1 MNAKIQTTAP
11 DQREAIRML
20 DMLDAGGEFTFQTF
34 ADADKNKNL
43 VHIYHGSLEA
53 HFDTLARLN
62 GQGAG
67 VFVTVN
73 QTDLQGRTS
82 DNVTRVRA
90 LWVDFDTVDHARLD
104 RLMNMDGIPPNLI
117 VESSAGKHH
126 AYWIVAE
133 NGEIPLNQFTELQ
146 KRLIHHFADDGAD
159 KAIHDLPRVMRLTGF
174 YHRKGEAFMARV
186 VHSDEWRD
194 ADELIR
200 WVQSLPMPEA
210 AKPKA
215 QAEKPQARQTQQTQQ
230 THSTLDFK
238 QAKLLARG
246 RWPEIFNQL
255 GYTLSTTAPHEHVA
269 CPMCGGSD
277 RFRFDNENGDGSF
290 ICSQGTGEPIAG
302 DGFTLL
308 EHGGKSAAEALQ
320 AVTHALS
327 AMGLVSEFDSKDT
340 AHQWGEPQLLHIANQ
355 YVEGEYPIHAFPDV
369 IAKAIK
375 KSAYFHNVPLAVAAQ
390 TYLGEQAYI
399 AQRHIKAPSDKSE
412 KGQPCSLFMLTIF
425 PSGEGKDVCKND
437 ASKISGEIES
447 ENMNRFY
454 ADYKSWSKKK
464 SDERGDAPVNPMS
477 RFKKT
482 TTQAIIRMMA
492 GGAGNSYIWA
502 TGVGGYLFSGYS
514 LKSDTVGESI
524 SVLNDLVDTGKG
536 NALLRNEEDSHFFEN
551 KYFSLDIAVQD
562 VVARPALTNSL
573 LREQGFLARVLFSAP
588 TPLQHREVTLE
599 QQSIKPYDDEDLKAY
614 WRFCEKMLTPPY
626 FGNKLFVGDDGRV
639 VITKCQDAERL
650 HIQYQ
655 NHIGQE
661 AGKGGKYEFIRAY
674 ALRTNQYVLRVA
686 AILAYCSEVDY
697 IDARIMQNAID
708 LCKYSLDEWLR
719 YYGKMEKSD
728 SELMLEWL
736 KKQNSSKIL
745 KSAISTTVYPKHLR
759 SKNNRDAAL
768 NHLID
773 AEHIHIEQIG
783 KKEYVVLNPLFSK
796 VG

>member
-1 MNAKIQTTAP
+1 MNAKITLNAPLAVSTDPVTGNITEYHSIEYFATSCIDERNLKVKPESYICSKLPDYNCEECTVLPYVNPEQLSKVVGYAIKGIAKKYDTDQTPHKEIDSKEISFSIGKAGVIASNTNNKCMPYVLGTDNIDLFVQLAKAG
-11 DQREAIRML
+11 EAIVLHKDIDAAYQIINNGMPETIFRM
-20 DMLDAGGEFTFQTF
+20 MVGF
-34 ADADKNKNL
+34 NL
-43 VHIYHGSLEA
+43 SQQDQDLFVQVNDS
-53 HFDTLARLN
+53 FKTL
-62 GQGAG
+62 
-67 VFVTVN
+67 
-73 QTDLQGRTS
+73 
-82 DNVTRVRA
+82 
-90 LWVDFDTVDHARLD
+90 
-104 RLMNMDGIPPNLI
+104 PPNQIKQFFLDKKQQI
-117 VESSAGKHH
+117 LKSIESDSF
-126 AYWIVAE
+126 E
-133 NGEIPLNQFTELQ
+133 Q
-146 KRLIHHFADDGAD
+146 
-159 KAIHDLPRVMRLTGF
+159 
-174 YHRKGEAFMARV
+174 
-186 VHSDEWRD
+186 HS
-194 ADELIR
+194 I
-200 WVQSLPMPEA
+200 Q
-210 AKPKA
+210 
-215 QAEKPQARQTQQTQQ
+215 QPQA
-230 THSTLDFK
+230 
-238 QAKLLARG
+238 
-246 RWPEIFNQL
+246 
-255 GYTLSTTAPHEHVA
+255 HEW
-269 CPMCGGSD
+269 
-277 RFRFDNENGDGSF
+277 
-290 ICSQGTGEPIAG
+290 
-302 DGFTLL
+302 
-308 EHGGKSAAEALQ
+308 K
-320 AVTHALS
+320 
-327 AMGLVSEFDSKDT
+327 
-340 AHQWGEPQLLHIANQ
+340 EPQLLHIANQ

-375 KSAYFHNVPLAVAAQ
+375 KSAHFHNVPLAVAAQ

-425 PSGEGKDVCKND
+425 PSGEGKDVCKSD
-437 ASKISGEIES
+437 ASKISEKIES

-492 GGAGNSYIWA
+492 DGAGNSYIWA
-502 TGVGGYLFSGYS
+502 TGEGGYLFSGYS

-536 NALLRNEEDSHFFEN
+536 NALLRNAEDSHFFEN

-573 LREQGFLARVLFSAP
+573 LREQGFLARVLFAAP
-588 TPLQHREVTLE
+588 APLQHREVTLE

-614 WRFCEKMLTPPY
+614 WKFCEKMLTTPY

-728 SELMLEWL
+728 SELMLDWL
-736 KKQNSSKIL
+736 KKQDSSKIL

-768 NHLID
+768 SHLID

>member
-1 MNAKIQTTAP
+1 MNAKCPDTLEMFSTDVAEFERSNLSSQSSSVFKAVIADSFIDPQNPDFDCEGCKAYPLASPDNLSILTGYLVKGVAHKWDATTEPHTVIKKKKVAFSVGSGVLATNTNKKYLSYAIGTNDP
-11 DQREAIRML
+11 ELFVKIAEA
-20 DMLDAGGEFTFQTF
+20 GE
-34 ADADKNKNL
+34 A
-43 VHIYHGSLEA
+43 VIYHKDI
-53 HFDTLARLN
+53 DTAY
-62 GQGAG
+62 QI
-67 VFVTVN
+67 VN
-73 QTDLQGRTS
+73 KG
-82 DNVTRVRA
+82 
-90 LWVDFDTVDHARLD
+90 
-104 RLMNMDGIPPNLI
+104 MP
-117 VESSAGKHH
+117 ES
-126 AYWIVAE
+126 I
-133 NGEIPLNQFTELQ
+133 F
-146 KRLIHHFADDGAD
+146 RLIA
-159 KAIHDLPRVMRLTGF
+159 
-174 YHRKGEAFMARV
+174 
-186 VHSDEWRD
+186 
-194 ADELIR
+194 
-200 WVQSLPMPEA
+200 
-210 AKPKA
+210 
-215 QAEKPQARQTQQTQQ
+215 
-230 THSTLDFK
+230 
-238 QAKLLARG
+238 
-246 RWPEIFNQL
+246 
-255 GYTLSTTAPHEHVA
+255 
-269 CPMCGGSD
+269 
-277 RFRFDNENGDGSF
+277 
-290 ICSQGTGEPIAG
+290 
-302 DGFTLL
+302 
-308 EHGGKSAAEALQ
+308 GKSAPKDNADLFVQLDDSFKEFTKADIKKLFLEKVNQLKQSIDQDSFEQPQ
-320 AVTHALS
+320 AH
-327 AMGLVSEFDSKDT
+327 E
-340 AHQWGEPQLLHIANQ
+340 WEEPQPLHIANQ

-375 KSAYFHNVPLAVAAQ
+375 KSAHFHNVPLAVAAQ

-425 PSGEGKDVCKND
+425 PSGEGKDVCKSD
-437 ASKISGEIES
+437 ASKVSEAIES
-447 ENMNRFY
+447 ENMQRFD
-454 ADYKSWSKKK
+454 ADKKSWSKKK

-492 GGAGNSYIWA
+492 DGAGSSYIWA
-502 TGVGGYLFSGYS
+502 TGEGGYLFSGYS

-536 NALLRNEEDSHFFEN
+536 NALLRNAEDSHYFEN

-573 LREQGFLARVLFSAP
+573 LREQGFLARVLFAAP

-614 WRFCEKMLTPPY
+614 WQFCEKMLTTPY

-655 NHIGQE
+655 NYIGQE

-686 AILAYCSEVDY
+686 AILAYCSEADY

-719 YYGKMEKSD
+719 YYGKAEKSD

-736 KKQNSSKIL
+736 KKQDSSKIL

>member
-1 MNAKIQTTAP
+1 MNAKITLNAPLVVSTDPVTGNITEYHSIEDFATSCIDERNLKVKPESYICSKLPDYNCEECTVLPYVNPEQLSKVVGYAIKGIAKKYDTDQTPHKEIDSKEISFSIGKAGVIASNTNNKCMPYVLGTDNIDLFVQLAKAG
-11 DQREAIRML
+11 EAIVLHKDIDAAYQIINNGMPETIFRM
-20 DMLDAGGEFTFQTF
+20 MVGF
-34 ADADKNKNL
+34 NL
-43 VHIYHGSLEA
+43 SQQDQDLFVQVNDS
-53 HFDTLARLN
+53 FKTL
-62 GQGAG
+62 
-67 VFVTVN
+67 
-73 QTDLQGRTS
+73 
-82 DNVTRVRA
+82 
-90 LWVDFDTVDHARLD
+90 
-104 RLMNMDGIPPNLI
+104 PPNQIKQFFLDKKQQI
-117 VESSAGKHH
+117 LKSIESDSF
-126 AYWIVAE
+126 E
-133 NGEIPLNQFTELQ
+133 Q
-146 KRLIHHFADDGAD
+146 
-159 KAIHDLPRVMRLTGF
+159 
-174 YHRKGEAFMARV
+174 
-186 VHSDEWRD
+186 HS
-194 ADELIR
+194 I
-200 WVQSLPMPEA
+200 Q
-210 AKPKA
+210 
-215 QAEKPQARQTQQTQQ
+215 QPQA
-230 THSTLDFK
+230 
-238 QAKLLARG
+238 
-246 RWPEIFNQL
+246 
-255 GYTLSTTAPHEHVA
+255 HEW
-269 CPMCGGSD
+269 
-277 RFRFDNENGDGSF
+277 
-290 ICSQGTGEPIAG
+290 
-302 DGFTLL
+302 
-308 EHGGKSAAEALQ
+308 K
-320 AVTHALS
+320 
-327 AMGLVSEFDSKDT
+327 
-340 AHQWGEPQLLHIANQ
+340 EPQLLHIANQ

-375 KSAYFHNVPLAVAAQ
+375 KSAHFHNVPLAVAAQ

-425 PSGEGKDVCKND
+425 PSGEGKDVCKSD
-437 ASKISGEIES
+437 ASKISEKIES

-492 GGAGNSYIWA
+492 DGAGNSYIWA
-502 TGVGGYLFSGYS
+502 TGEGGYLFSGYS

-536 NALLRNEEDSHFFEN
+536 NALLRNAEDSHFFEN

-573 LREQGFLARVLFSAP
+573 LREQGFLARVLFAAP
-588 TPLQHREVTLE
+588 APLQHREVTLE

-614 WRFCEKMLTPPY
+614 WKFCEKMLTTPY

-728 SELMLEWL
+728 SELMLDWL
-736 KKQNSSKIL
+736 KKQDSSKIL

-768 NHLID
+768 SHLID

>member
-1 MNAKIQTTAP
+1 MNAKITLNAPLAVSTDPVTGNITEYHSIEDFATSCIDERNLKVKPESYICSKLPDYNCEECTVLPYVNPEQLSKVVGYAIKGIAKKYDTDQTPHKEIDSKEISFSIGKAGVIASNTNNKCMPYVLGTDNIDLFVQLAKAG
-11 DQREAIRML
+11 EAIVLHKDIDAAYQIINNGMPETIFRM
-20 DMLDAGGEFTFQTF
+20 MVGF
-34 ADADKNKNL
+34 NL
-43 VHIYHGSLEA
+43 SQQDQDLFVQVNDS
-53 HFDTLARLN
+53 FKTL
-62 GQGAG
+62 
-67 VFVTVN
+67 
-73 QTDLQGRTS
+73 
-82 DNVTRVRA
+82 
-90 LWVDFDTVDHARLD
+90 
-104 RLMNMDGIPPNLI
+104 PPNQIKQFFLDKKQQI
-117 VESSAGKHH
+117 LKSIESDSF
-126 AYWIVAE
+126 E
-133 NGEIPLNQFTELQ
+133 Q
-146 KRLIHHFADDGAD
+146 
-159 KAIHDLPRVMRLTGF
+159 
-174 YHRKGEAFMARV
+174 
-186 VHSDEWRD
+186 HS
-194 ADELIR
+194 I
-200 WVQSLPMPEA
+200 Q
-210 AKPKA
+210 
-215 QAEKPQARQTQQTQQ
+215 QPQA
-230 THSTLDFK
+230 
-238 QAKLLARG
+238 
-246 RWPEIFNQL
+246 
-255 GYTLSTTAPHEHVA
+255 HEW
-269 CPMCGGSD
+269 
-277 RFRFDNENGDGSF
+277 
-290 ICSQGTGEPIAG
+290 
-302 DGFTLL
+302 
-308 EHGGKSAAEALQ
+308 K
-320 AVTHALS
+320 
-327 AMGLVSEFDSKDT
+327 
-340 AHQWGEPQLLHIANQ
+340 EPQLLHIANQ

-375 KSAYFHNVPLAVAAQ
+375 KSAHFHNVPLAVAAQ

-425 PSGEGKDVCKND
+425 PSGEGKDVCKSD
-437 ASKISGEIES
+437 ASKISEKIES

-492 GGAGNSYIWA
+492 DGAGNSYIWA
-502 TGVGGYLFSGYS
+502 TGEGGYLFSGYS

-536 NALLRNEEDSHFFEN
+536 NALLRNAEDSHFFEN

-573 LREQGFLARVLFSAP
+573 LREQGFLARVLFAAP
-588 TPLQHREVTLE
+588 APLQHREVTLE
-599 QQSIKPYDDEDLKAY
+599 QQSIKPYDEQDLKAY
-614 WRFCEKMLTPPY
+614 WKFCEKMLTTPY

-728 SELMLEWL
+728 SELMLDWL
-736 KKQNSSKIL
+736 KKQDSSKIL

-768 NHLID
+768 SHLID

-796 VG
+796 LG

>member
-1 MNAKIQTTAP
+1 MNAKITLNAPLAVSTDPVTGNITEYHSIEDFATSCIDERNLKVKPESYICSKLPDYNCEECTVLPYVNPEQLSKVVGYAIKGIAKKYDTDQTPHKEIDSKEISFSIGKAGVIASNTNNKCMPYVLGTDNIDLFVQLAKAG
-11 DQREAIRML
+11 EAIVLHKDIDAAYQIINNGMPETIFRM
-20 DMLDAGGEFTFQTF
+20 MVGF
-34 ADADKNKNL
+34 NL
-43 VHIYHGSLEA
+43 SQQDQDLFVQVNDS
-53 HFDTLARLN
+53 FKTL
-62 GQGAG
+62 
-67 VFVTVN
+67 
-73 QTDLQGRTS
+73 
-82 DNVTRVRA
+82 
-90 LWVDFDTVDHARLD
+90 
-104 RLMNMDGIPPNLI
+104 PPNQIKQFFLDKKQQI
-117 VESSAGKHH
+117 LKSIESDSF
-126 AYWIVAE
+126 E
-133 NGEIPLNQFTELQ
+133 Q
-146 KRLIHHFADDGAD
+146 
-159 KAIHDLPRVMRLTGF
+159 
-174 YHRKGEAFMARV
+174 
-186 VHSDEWRD
+186 HS
-194 ADELIR
+194 I
-200 WVQSLPMPEA
+200 Q
-210 AKPKA
+210 
-215 QAEKPQARQTQQTQQ
+215 QPQA
-230 THSTLDFK
+230 
-238 QAKLLARG
+238 
-246 RWPEIFNQL
+246 
-255 GYTLSTTAPHEHVA
+255 HEW
-269 CPMCGGSD
+269 
-277 RFRFDNENGDGSF
+277 
-290 ICSQGTGEPIAG
+290 
-302 DGFTLL
+302 
-308 EHGGKSAAEALQ
+308 K
-320 AVTHALS
+320 
-327 AMGLVSEFDSKDT
+327 
-340 AHQWGEPQLLHIANQ
+340 EPQLLHIANQ

-375 KSAYFHNVPLAVAAQ
+375 KSAHFHNVPLAVAAQ

-425 PSGEGKDVCKND
+425 PSGEGKDVCKSD
-437 ASKISGEIES
+437 ASKISEKIES

-492 GGAGNSYIWA
+492 DGAGNSYIWA
-502 TGVGGYLFSGYS
+502 TGEGGYLFSGYS

-536 NALLRNEEDSHFFEN
+536 NALLRNAEDSHFFEN

-573 LREQGFLARVLFSAP
+573 LREQGFLARVLFAAP

-614 WRFCEKMLTPPY
+614 WKFCEKMLTTPY

-728 SELMLEWL
+728 SELMLDWL
-736 KKQNSSKIL
+736 KKQDSSKIL

-768 NHLID
+768 SHLID

>member
-1 MNAKIQTTAP
+1 MNAKITLNAPLAVSTDPVTGNITEYHSIEDFATSCIDERNLKVKPESYICSKLPDYNCEECTVLPYVNPEQLSKVVGYAIKGIAKKYDTDQTPHKEIDSKEISFSIGKAGVIASNTNNKCMPYVLGTDNIDLFVQLAKAG
-11 DQREAIRML
+11 EAIVLHKDIDAAYQIINNGMPETIFRM
-20 DMLDAGGEFTFQTF
+20 MVGF
-34 ADADKNKNL
+34 NL
-43 VHIYHGSLEA
+43 SQQDQDLFVQVNDS
-53 HFDTLARLN
+53 FKTL
-62 GQGAG
+62 
-67 VFVTVN
+67 
-73 QTDLQGRTS
+73 
-82 DNVTRVRA
+82 
-90 LWVDFDTVDHARLD
+90 
-104 RLMNMDGIPPNLI
+104 PPNQIKQFFLDKKQQI
-117 VESSAGKHH
+117 LKSIESDSF
-126 AYWIVAE
+126 E
-133 NGEIPLNQFTELQ
+133 Q
-146 KRLIHHFADDGAD
+146 
-159 KAIHDLPRVMRLTGF
+159 
-174 YHRKGEAFMARV
+174 
-186 VHSDEWRD
+186 HS
-194 ADELIR
+194 I
-200 WVQSLPMPEA
+200 Q
-210 AKPKA
+210 
-215 QAEKPQARQTQQTQQ
+215 QPQA
-230 THSTLDFK
+230 
-238 QAKLLARG
+238 
-246 RWPEIFNQL
+246 
-255 GYTLSTTAPHEHVA
+255 HEW
-269 CPMCGGSD
+269 
-277 RFRFDNENGDGSF
+277 
-290 ICSQGTGEPIAG
+290 
-302 DGFTLL
+302 
-308 EHGGKSAAEALQ
+308 K
-320 AVTHALS
+320 
-327 AMGLVSEFDSKDT
+327 
-340 AHQWGEPQLLHIANQ
+340 EPQLLHIANQ

-375 KSAYFHNVPLAVAAQ
+375 KSAHFHNVPLAVAAQ

-425 PSGEGKDVCKND
+425 PSGEGKDVCKSD
-437 ASKISGEIES
+437 ASKISEKIES

-492 GGAGNSYIWA
+492 DGAGNSYIWA
-502 TGVGGYLFSGYS
+502 TGEGGYLFSGYS

-536 NALLRNEEDSHFFEN
+536 NALLRDAEDSHFFLY

-573 LREQGFLARVLFSAP
+573 LREQGFLARVLFAAP
-588 TPLQHREVTLE
+588 APLQHREVTLE

-614 WRFCEKMLTPPY
+614 WKFCEKMLTTPY

-728 SELMLEWL
+728 SELMLDWL
-736 KKQNSSKIL
+736 KKQDSSKIL

-768 NHLID
+768 SHLID

>member
-1 MNAKIQTTAP
+1 MNAKITLNAPLVVSTDPVTGNITEYHSIEDFATSCIDERNLKVKPESYICSKLPDYNCEECTVLPYVNPEQLSKVVGYAIKGIAKKYDTDQTPHKEIDSKEISFSIGKAGVIASNTNNKCMPYVLGTDNIDLFVQLAKAG
-11 DQREAIRML
+11 EAIVLHKDIDAAYQIINNGMPETIFRM
-20 DMLDAGGEFTFQTF
+20 MVGF
-34 ADADKNKNL
+34 NL
-43 VHIYHGSLEA
+43 SQQNQDLFVQVNDS
-53 HFDTLARLN
+53 FKTL
-62 GQGAG
+62 
-67 VFVTVN
+67 
-73 QTDLQGRTS
+73 
-82 DNVTRVRA
+82 
-90 LWVDFDTVDHARLD
+90 
-104 RLMNMDGIPPNLI
+104 PPNQIKQFFLDKKQQI
-117 VESSAGKHH
+117 LKSIESDSF
-126 AYWIVAE
+126 E
-133 NGEIPLNQFTELQ
+133 Q
-146 KRLIHHFADDGAD
+146 
-159 KAIHDLPRVMRLTGF
+159 
-174 YHRKGEAFMARV
+174 
-186 VHSDEWRD
+186 HS
-194 ADELIR
+194 I
-200 WVQSLPMPEA
+200 Q
-210 AKPKA
+210 
-215 QAEKPQARQTQQTQQ
+215 QPQA
-230 THSTLDFK
+230 
-238 QAKLLARG
+238 
-246 RWPEIFNQL
+246 
-255 GYTLSTTAPHEHVA
+255 HEW
-269 CPMCGGSD
+269 
-277 RFRFDNENGDGSF
+277 
-290 ICSQGTGEPIAG
+290 
-302 DGFTLL
+302 
-308 EHGGKSAAEALQ
+308 K
-320 AVTHALS
+320 
-327 AMGLVSEFDSKDT
+327 
-340 AHQWGEPQLLHIANQ
+340 EPQLLHIANQ

-375 KSAYFHNVPLAVAAQ
+375 KSAHFHNVPLAVAAQ

-425 PSGEGKDVCKND
+425 PSGEGKDVCKSD
-437 ASKISGEIES
+437 ASKISEKIES

-492 GGAGNSYIWA
+492 DGAGNSYIWA
-502 TGVGGYLFSGYS
+502 TGEGGYLFSGYS

-536 NALLRNEEDSHFFEN
+536 NALLRNAEDSHFFEN

-573 LREQGFLARVLFSAP
+573 LREQGFLARVLFAAP
-588 TPLQHREVTLE
+588 APLQHREVTLE

-614 WRFCEKMLTPPY
+614 WKFCEKMLTTPY
-626 FGNKLFVGDDGRV
+626 FGNKLFIGDDGRV
-639 VITKCQDAERL
+639 IITKCQDAERL

-728 SELMLEWL
+728 SELMLDWL
-736 KKQNSSKIL
+736 KKQDSSKIL

-768 NHLID
+768 SHLID

>member
-1 MNAKIQTTAP
+1 MNAKPNLFTP
-11 DQREAIRML
+11 SMKEAQRML
-20 DMLDAGGEFTFQTF
+20 NMLDGGGEFTFQTF
-34 ADADKNKNL
+34 ADAEKTKSL
-43 VHIYHGSLEA
+43 AHICHGSLEA

-117 VESSAGKHH
+117 IESSAGKHH

-133 NGEIPLNQFTELQ
+133 NDEIPINQFTELQ

-174 YHRKGEAFMARV
+174 YHRKGEAFMTQV

-194 ADELIR
+194 AADLIA
-200 WVQSLPMPEA
+200 WIESLPMPKV

-230 THSTLDFK
+230 THYNLDFK

-246 RWPEIFNQL
+246 RWEEILNRI
-255 GYTLSTTAPHEHVA
+255 GYPFTATAPHEHVT
-269 CPMCGGSD
+269 CPMCGGVD

-290 ICSQGTGEPIAG
+290 ICSQGTGEAIAG
-302 DGFTLL
+302 DGFALL

-320 AVTHALS
+320 AVNHALS
-327 AMGLVSEFDSKDT
+327 AMGLVSEYDNSKTDRE
-340 AHQWGEPQLLHIANQ
+340 WGEPQPLHIASQ

-375 KSAYFHNVPLAVAAQ
+375 KSAHFHNVPLAVAAQ

-425 PSGEGKDVCKND
+425 PSGEGKDVCKSD
-437 ASKISGEIES
+437 ASKISEKIES

-492 GGAGNSYIWA
+492 DGAGNSYIWA
-502 TGVGGYLFSGYS
+502 TGEGGYLFSGYS

-536 NALLRNEEDSHFFEN
+536 NALLRNAEDSHFFEN

-573 LREQGFLARVLFSAP
+573 LREQGFLARVLFAAP
-588 TPLQHREVTLE
+588 TPLQHRQVTLE

-614 WRFCEKMLTPPY
+614 WKFCEKMLTTPY
-626 FGNKLFVGDDGRV
+626 FGNKLFIGDDGRV
-639 VITKCQDAERL
+639 IITKCQDAERL

-661 AGKGGKYEFIRAY
+661 VGKGGKYEFIRAY

-719 YYGKMEKSD
+719 YYGKAEKSD

-736 KKQNSSKIL
+736 KKQDSSKIL

>member
-1 MNAKIQTTAP
+1 MNAKITLNAPLAVSTDPVTGNITEYHSIEDFATSCIDERNLKVKPESYICSKLPDYNCEECTVLPYVNPEQLSKVVGYAIKGIAKKYDTDQTPHKEIDSKEISFSIGKAGVIASNTNNKCMPYVLGTDNIDLFVQLAKAG
-11 DQREAIRML
+11 EAIVLHKDIDAAYQIINNGRPETIFRM
-20 DMLDAGGEFTFQTF
+20 MVGF
-34 ADADKNKNL
+34 NL
-43 VHIYHGSLEA
+43 SQQNQDLFVQVNDS
-53 HFDTLARLN
+53 FKTL
-62 GQGAG
+62 
-67 VFVTVN
+67 
-73 QTDLQGRTS
+73 
-82 DNVTRVRA
+82 
-90 LWVDFDTVDHARLD
+90 
-104 RLMNMDGIPPNLI
+104 PPNQIKQFFLDKKQQI
-117 VESSAGKHH
+117 LKSIESDSF
-126 AYWIVAE
+126 E
-133 NGEIPLNQFTELQ
+133 Q
-146 KRLIHHFADDGAD
+146 
-159 KAIHDLPRVMRLTGF
+159 
-174 YHRKGEAFMARV
+174 
-186 VHSDEWRD
+186 HS
-194 ADELIR
+194 I
-200 WVQSLPMPEA
+200 Q
-210 AKPKA
+210 
-215 QAEKPQARQTQQTQQ
+215 QPQA
-230 THSTLDFK
+230 
-238 QAKLLARG
+238 
-246 RWPEIFNQL
+246 
-255 GYTLSTTAPHEHVA
+255 HEW
-269 CPMCGGSD
+269 
-277 RFRFDNENGDGSF
+277 
-290 ICSQGTGEPIAG
+290 
-302 DGFTLL
+302 
-308 EHGGKSAAEALQ
+308 K
-320 AVTHALS
+320 
-327 AMGLVSEFDSKDT
+327 
-340 AHQWGEPQLLHIANQ
+340 EPQLLHIANQ

-375 KSAYFHNVPLAVAAQ
+375 KSAHFHNVPLAVAAQ

-425 PSGEGKDVCKND
+425 PSGEGKDVCKSD
-437 ASKISGEIES
+437 ASKISEKIES

-492 GGAGNSYIWA
+492 DGAGNSYIWA
-502 TGVGGYLFSGYS
+502 TGEGGYLFSGYS

-536 NALLRNEEDSHFFEN
+536 NALLRNAEDSHFFEN

-573 LREQGFLARVLFSAP
+573 LREQGFLARVLFAAP
-588 TPLQHREVTLE
+588 APLQHREVTLE

-614 WRFCEKMLTPPY
+614 WKFCEKMLTTPY

-728 SELMLEWL
+728 SELMLDWL
-736 KKQNSSKIL
+736 KKQDSSKIL

-768 NHLID
+768 SHLID

>member
-1 MNAKIQTTAP
+1 MNAKPQLNTLAP
-11 DQREAIRML
+11 SMKEAERML
-20 DMLDAGGEFTFQTF
+20 NMLDAGSKFTFQTF

-117 VESSAGKHH
+117 IESSAGKHH

-133 NGEIPLNQFTELQ
+133 NDEIPLNQFTELQ

-174 YHRKGEAFMARV
+174 YHRKGEAFMTRV

-194 ADELIR
+194 AADLIA
-200 WVQSLPMPEA
+200 WIESLPMPEV

-215 QAEKPQARQTQQTQQ
+215 QAEKPQARQTQQA
-230 THSTLDFK
+230 HYNLDFK

-246 RWPEIFNQL
+246 RWAEIFNRL
-255 GYTLSTTAPHEHVA
+255 GYTLSTAAPHEHGA
-269 CPMCGGSD
+269 CPMCGGVD
-277 RFRFDNENGDGSF
+277 RFRFDNQNGDGSF
-290 ICSQGTGEPIAG
+290 ICSQGGQGEIAG

-308 EHGGKSAAEALQ
+308 EHGGYSAADALQ
-320 AVTHALS
+320 AVNHALS
-327 AMGLVSEFDSKDT
+327 AMGLISEYDNSKTDRE
-340 AHQWGEPQLLHIANQ
+340 WGEPQPLHIASQ

-375 KSAYFHNVPLAVAAQ
+375 KSAHFHNVPLAVAAQ

-425 PSGEGKDVCKND
+425 PSGEGKDVCKSD
-437 ASKISGEIES
+437 ASKISEAIES
-447 ENMNRFY
+447 ENMQRFY

-464 SDERGDAPVNPMS
+464 SDERGDAPINPMS

-492 GGAGNSYIWA
+492 DGAGDSYIWA
-502 TGVGGYLFSGYS
+502 TGEGGYLFSGYS

-536 NALLRNEEDSHFFEN
+536 NALLRNAEDSHFFEN

-573 LREQGFLARVLFSAP
+573 LREQGFLARVLFAAP
-588 TPLQHREVTLE
+588 TPLQHRQVTLE

-614 WRFCEKMLTPPY
+614 WKFCEKMLTTPY

-639 VITKCQDAERL
+639 IITKCQDAERL

-736 KKQNSSKIL
+736 KKQDSSKIL

-768 NHLID
+768 KHLID

-796 VG
+796 LG

>member
-1 MNAKIQTTAP
+1 MNAKIIFNAPLAASTDPVTGNTTEYHSIEDFIKGCIDEQHFKVKPESYIYSKLPDYNCEECEALPLVNPNELTEVIGYGIRGTAKKYDTSQTPCKEIDSKKISFSIGKAGIFASNTNNKYMPYVLGTDNIDLFVQLAKAGEAVVLHKDIDAAYQIINNGMP
-11 DQREAIRML
+11 ETIFRMMVGFNLSQQDQDL
-20 DMLDAGGEFTFQTF
+20 FVQVNDSF
-34 ADADKNKNL
+34 K
-43 VHIYHGSLEA
+43 
-53 HFDTLARLN
+53 TL
-62 GQGAG
+62 
-67 VFVTVN
+67 
-73 QTDLQGRTS
+73 
-82 DNVTRVRA
+82 
-90 LWVDFDTVDHARLD
+90 
-104 RLMNMDGIPPNLI
+104 PPNQIKQFFLDKKQQI
-117 VESSAGKHH
+117 LKSIESDSF
-126 AYWIVAE
+126 E
-133 NGEIPLNQFTELQ
+133 Q
-146 KRLIHHFADDGAD
+146 
-159 KAIHDLPRVMRLTGF
+159 
-174 YHRKGEAFMARV
+174 
-186 VHSDEWRD
+186 HS
-194 ADELIR
+194 I
-200 WVQSLPMPEA
+200 Q
-210 AKPKA
+210 
-215 QAEKPQARQTQQTQQ
+215 QPQA
-230 THSTLDFK
+230 
-238 QAKLLARG
+238 
-246 RWPEIFNQL
+246 
-255 GYTLSTTAPHEHVA
+255 HEW
-269 CPMCGGSD
+269 
-277 RFRFDNENGDGSF
+277 
-290 ICSQGTGEPIAG
+290 
-302 DGFTLL
+302 
-308 EHGGKSAAEALQ
+308 K
-320 AVTHALS
+320 
-327 AMGLVSEFDSKDT
+327 
-340 AHQWGEPQLLHIANQ
+340 EPQLLHIANQ

-375 KSAYFHNVPLAVAAQ
+375 KSAHFHNVPLAVAAQ
-390 TYLGEQAYI
+390 TYLGEHAYI

-425 PSGEGKDVCKND
+425 PSGEGKDVCKSD
-437 ASKISGEIES
+437 ASKISEKIES

-492 GGAGNSYIWA
+492 DGAGNSYIWA
-502 TGVGGYLFSGYS
+502 TGEGGYLFSGYS

-536 NALLRNEEDSHFFEN
+536 NALLRNAEDSHFFEN

-573 LREQGFLARVLFSAP
+573 LREQGFLARVLFAAP
-588 TPLQHREVTLE
+588 APLQHREVTLE

-614 WRFCEKMLTPPY
+614 WKFCEKMLTTPY

-728 SELMLEWL
+728 SELMLDWL
-736 KKQNSSKIL
+736 KKQDSSKIL

-768 NHLID
+768 SHLID

>member
-1 MNAKIQTTAP
+1 MNAKITLNAPLAVSTDPVTGNITEYHSIEDFATSCIDERNLKVKPESYICSKLPDYNCEECTVLPYVNPEQLSKVVGYAIKGIAKKYDTDQTPHKEIDSKEISFSIGKAGVIASNTNNKCMPYVLGTDNIDLFVQLAKAG
-11 DQREAIRML
+11 EAIVLHKDIDAAYQIINNGMPETIFRM
-20 DMLDAGGEFTFQTF
+20 MVGF
-34 ADADKNKNL
+34 NL
-43 VHIYHGSLEA
+43 SQQDQDLFVQVNDS
-53 HFDTLARLN
+53 FKTL
-62 GQGAG
+62 
-67 VFVTVN
+67 
-73 QTDLQGRTS
+73 
-82 DNVTRVRA
+82 
-90 LWVDFDTVDHARLD
+90 
-104 RLMNMDGIPPNLI
+104 PPNQIKQFFLDKKQQI
-117 VESSAGKHH
+117 LKSIESDSF
-126 AYWIVAE
+126 E
-133 NGEIPLNQFTELQ
+133 Q
-146 KRLIHHFADDGAD
+146 
-159 KAIHDLPRVMRLTGF
+159 
-174 YHRKGEAFMARV
+174 
-186 VHSDEWRD
+186 HS
-194 ADELIR
+194 I
-200 WVQSLPMPEA
+200 Q
-210 AKPKA
+210 
-215 QAEKPQARQTQQTQQ
+215 QPQA
-230 THSTLDFK
+230 
-238 QAKLLARG
+238 
-246 RWPEIFNQL
+246 
-255 GYTLSTTAPHEHVA
+255 HEW
-269 CPMCGGSD
+269 
-277 RFRFDNENGDGSF
+277 
-290 ICSQGTGEPIAG
+290 
-302 DGFTLL
+302 
-308 EHGGKSAAEALQ
+308 K
-320 AVTHALS
+320 
-327 AMGLVSEFDSKDT
+327 
-340 AHQWGEPQLLHIANQ
+340 EPQLLHIANQ

-375 KSAYFHNVPLAVAAQ
+375 KSAHFHNVPLAVAAQ

-425 PSGEGKDVCKND
+425 PSGEGKDVCKSD
-437 ASKISGEIES
+437 ASKISEKIES
-447 ENMNRFY
+447 ENMQQFY

-464 SDERGDAPVNPMS
+464 SDERGDAPINPMS

-492 GGAGNSYIWA
+492 DGAGNSYIWA
-502 TGVGGYLFSGYS
+502 TGEGGYLFSGYS

-536 NALLRNEEDSHFFEN
+536 NALLRNAEDSHFFEN

-573 LREQGFLARVLFSAP
+573 LREQGFLARVLFAAP
-588 TPLQHREVTLE
+588 APLQHREVTLE

-614 WRFCEKMLTPPY
+614 WKFCEKMLTTPY

-728 SELMLEWL
+728 SELMLDWL
-736 KKQNSSKIL
+736 KKQDSSKLL

-768 NHLID
+768 SHLID

>member
-1 MNAKIQTTAP
+1 MNAKITLNAPLAVSTDPVTGNITEYHSIEDFATSCIDERNLKVKPESYICSKLPDYNCEECTVLPYVNPEQLSKVVGYAIKGIAKKYDTDQTPHKEIDSKEISFSIGKAGVIASNTNNKCMPYVLGTDNIDLFVQLAKAG
-11 DQREAIRML
+11 EAIVLHKDIDAAYQIINNGMPETIFRM
-20 DMLDAGGEFTFQTF
+20 MVGF
-34 ADADKNKNL
+34 NL
-43 VHIYHGSLEA
+43 SQQDQDLFVQVNDS
-53 HFDTLARLN
+53 FKTL
-62 GQGAG
+62 
-67 VFVTVN
+67 
-73 QTDLQGRTS
+73 
-82 DNVTRVRA
+82 
-90 LWVDFDTVDHARLD
+90 
-104 RLMNMDGIPPNLI
+104 PPNQIKQFFLDKKQQI
-117 VESSAGKHH
+117 LKSIESDSF
-126 AYWIVAE
+126 E
-133 NGEIPLNQFTELQ
+133 Q
-146 KRLIHHFADDGAD
+146 
-159 KAIHDLPRVMRLTGF
+159 
-174 YHRKGEAFMARV
+174 
-186 VHSDEWRD
+186 HS
-194 ADELIR
+194 I
-200 WVQSLPMPEA
+200 Q
-210 AKPKA
+210 
-215 QAEKPQARQTQQTQQ
+215 QPQA
-230 THSTLDFK
+230 
-238 QAKLLARG
+238 
-246 RWPEIFNQL
+246 
-255 GYTLSTTAPHEHVA
+255 HEW
-269 CPMCGGSD
+269 
-277 RFRFDNENGDGSF
+277 
-290 ICSQGTGEPIAG
+290 
-302 DGFTLL
+302 
-308 EHGGKSAAEALQ
+308 K
-320 AVTHALS
+320 
-327 AMGLVSEFDSKDT
+327 
-340 AHQWGEPQLLHIANQ
+340 EPQLLHIANQ

-375 KSAYFHNVPLAVAAQ
+375 KSAHFHNVPLAVAAQ

-425 PSGEGKDVCKND
+425 PSGEGKDVCKSD
-437 ASKISGEIES
+437 ASKISEKIES

-492 GGAGNSYIWA
+492 DGAGNSYIWA
-502 TGVGGYLFSGYS
+502 TGEGGYLFSGYS

-536 NALLRNEEDSHFFEN
+536 NALLRNAEDSHFFEN

-573 LREQGFLARVLFSAP
+573 LREQGFLARVLFAAP
-588 TPLQHREVTLE
+588 APLQHREVTLE

-614 WRFCEKMLTPPY
+614 WKFCEKMLTTPY

-674 ALRTNQYVLRVA
+674 ALRTNQDVLRVA

-728 SELMLEWL
+728 SELMLDWL
-736 KKQNSSKIL
+736 KKQDSSKIL

-768 NHLID
+768 SHLID

>member
-1 MNAKIQTTAP
+1 MNAKITLNAPLAVSTDPVTGNITEYHSIEDFATSCIDERNLKVKPESYICSKLPDYNCEECTVLPYVNPEQLSKVVGYAIKGIAKKYDTDQTPHKEIDSKEISFSIGKAGVIASNTNNKCMPYVLGTDNIDLFVQLAKAG
-11 DQREAIRML
+11 EAIVLHKDIDAAYQIINNGMPETIFRM
-20 DMLDAGGEFTFQTF
+20 MVGF
-34 ADADKNKNL
+34 NL
-43 VHIYHGSLEA
+43 SQQDQDLFVQVNDS
-53 HFDTLARLN
+53 FKTL
-62 GQGAG
+62 
-67 VFVTVN
+67 
-73 QTDLQGRTS
+73 
-82 DNVTRVRA
+82 
-90 LWVDFDTVDHARLD
+90 
-104 RLMNMDGIPPNLI
+104 PPNQIKQFFLDKKQQI
-117 VESSAGKHH
+117 LKSIESDSF
-126 AYWIVAE
+126 E
-133 NGEIPLNQFTELQ
+133 Q
-146 KRLIHHFADDGAD
+146 
-159 KAIHDLPRVMRLTGF
+159 
-174 YHRKGEAFMARV
+174 
-186 VHSDEWRD
+186 HS
-194 ADELIR
+194 I
-200 WVQSLPMPEA
+200 Q
-210 AKPKA
+210 
-215 QAEKPQARQTQQTQQ
+215 QPQA
-230 THSTLDFK
+230 
-238 QAKLLARG
+238 
-246 RWPEIFNQL
+246 
-255 GYTLSTTAPHEHVA
+255 HEW
-269 CPMCGGSD
+269 
-277 RFRFDNENGDGSF
+277 
-290 ICSQGTGEPIAG
+290 
-302 DGFTLL
+302 
-308 EHGGKSAAEALQ
+308 K
-320 AVTHALS
+320 
-327 AMGLVSEFDSKDT
+327 
-340 AHQWGEPQLLHIANQ
+340 EPQLLHIANQ

-375 KSAYFHNVPLAVAAQ
+375 KSAHFHNVPLAVAAQ

-425 PSGEGKDVCKND
+425 PSGEGKDVCKSD
-437 ASKISGEIES
+437 ASKISEKIES

-492 GGAGNSYIWA
+492 DGAGNSYIWA
-502 TGVGGYLFSGYS
+502 TGEGGYLFSGYS

-536 NALLRNEEDSHFFEN
+536 NALLRNAEDSHFFEN

-573 LREQGFLARVLFSAP
+573 LREQGFLARVLFAAP
-588 TPLQHREVTLE
+588 APLQHREVTLE

-614 WRFCEKMLTPPY
+614 WKFCEKMLTTPY

-728 SELMLEWL
+728 SELMLDWL
-736 KKQNSSKIL
+736 KKQDSSKIL

-768 NHLID
+768 SHLID

>member
-1 MNAKIQTTAP
+1 MNAKITLNAPLVVSTDPVTGNITAYHSIEDFTTGCIDERNLKVKPESYIYSELPNYNCEECTVLPYVNPEQLSEIVGYAVKGIAKKYDTDQTP
-11 DQREAIRML
+11 HKEIDSKEISFSI
-20 DMLDAGGEFTFQTF
+20 G
-34 ADADKNKNL
+34 K
-43 VHIYHGSLEA
+43 
-53 HFDTLARLN
+53 
-62 GQGAG
+62 AG
-67 VFVTVN
+67 VIASNTNNKCMPYVLGTDNIDLFVQLAKAGEAVVLHKDIDAAYQIINNGMPETIFRMMVGFNLSQQNQDLFVQVN
-73 QTDLQGRTS
+73 DSFKTL
-82 DNVTRVRA
+82 
-90 LWVDFDTVDHARLD
+90 
-104 RLMNMDGIPPNLI
+104 PPNQIKQFFLDKKQQI
-117 VESSAGKHH
+117 LKSIESDSF
-126 AYWIVAE
+126 E
-133 NGEIPLNQFTELQ
+133 Q
-146 KRLIHHFADDGAD
+146 
-159 KAIHDLPRVMRLTGF
+159 
-174 YHRKGEAFMARV
+174 
-186 VHSDEWRD
+186 HS
-194 ADELIR
+194 I
-200 WVQSLPMPEA
+200 Q
-210 AKPKA
+210 
-215 QAEKPQARQTQQTQQ
+215 QPQA
-230 THSTLDFK
+230 
-238 QAKLLARG
+238 
-246 RWPEIFNQL
+246 
-255 GYTLSTTAPHEHVA
+255 HEW
-269 CPMCGGSD
+269 
-277 RFRFDNENGDGSF
+277 
-290 ICSQGTGEPIAG
+290 
-302 DGFTLL
+302 
-308 EHGGKSAAEALQ
+308 K
-320 AVTHALS
+320 
-327 AMGLVSEFDSKDT
+327 
-340 AHQWGEPQLLHIANQ
+340 EPQLLHIANQ

-375 KSAYFHNVPLAVAAQ
+375 KSAHFHNVPLAVAAQ

-425 PSGEGKDVCKND
+425 PSGEGKDVCKSD
-437 ASKISGEIES
+437 ASKISEKIES

-492 GGAGNSYIWA
+492 DGAGNSYIWA
-502 TGVGGYLFSGYS
+502 TGEGGYLFSGYS

-536 NALLRNEEDSHFFEN
+536 NALLRNAEDSHFFEN

-573 LREQGFLARVLFSAP
+573 LREQGFLARVLFAAP
-588 TPLQHREVTLE
+588 APLQHREVTLE

-614 WRFCEKMLTPPY
+614 WKFCEKMLTTPY

-728 SELMLEWL
+728 SELMLDWL
-736 KKQNSSKIL
+736 KKQDSSKIL

-768 NHLID
+768 SHLID

>member
-1 MNAKIQTTAP
+1 MNAKITLNAPLAVSTDPVTGNITEYHSIEDFATSCIDERNLKVKPESYICSKLPDYNCEECTVLPYVNPEQLSKVVGYAIKGIAKKYDTDQTPHKEIDSKEISFSIGKAGVIASNTNNKCMPYVLGTDNIDLFVQLAKAG
-11 DQREAIRML
+11 EAIVLHKDIDAAYQIINNGMPETIFRM
-20 DMLDAGGEFTFQTF
+20 MVGF
-34 ADADKNKNL
+34 NL
-43 VHIYHGSLEA
+43 SQQDQDLFVQVNDS
-53 HFDTLARLN
+53 FKTL
-62 GQGAG
+62 
-67 VFVTVN
+67 
-73 QTDLQGRTS
+73 
-82 DNVTRVRA
+82 
-90 LWVDFDTVDHARLD
+90 
-104 RLMNMDGIPPNLI
+104 PPNQIKQFFLDKKQQI
-117 VESSAGKHH
+117 LKSIESDSF
-126 AYWIVAE
+126 E
-133 NGEIPLNQFTELQ
+133 Q
-146 KRLIHHFADDGAD
+146 
-159 KAIHDLPRVMRLTGF
+159 
-174 YHRKGEAFMARV
+174 
-186 VHSDEWRD
+186 HS
-194 ADELIR
+194 I
-200 WVQSLPMPEA
+200 Q
-210 AKPKA
+210 
-215 QAEKPQARQTQQTQQ
+215 QPQA
-230 THSTLDFK
+230 
-238 QAKLLARG
+238 
-246 RWPEIFNQL
+246 
-255 GYTLSTTAPHEHVA
+255 HEW
-269 CPMCGGSD
+269 
-277 RFRFDNENGDGSF
+277 
-290 ICSQGTGEPIAG
+290 
-302 DGFTLL
+302 
-308 EHGGKSAAEALQ
+308 K
-320 AVTHALS
+320 
-327 AMGLVSEFDSKDT
+327 
-340 AHQWGEPQLLHIANQ
+340 EPQLLHIANQ

-375 KSAYFHNVPLAVAAQ
+375 KSAHFHNVPLAVAAQ

-425 PSGEGKDVCKND
+425 PSGEGKDVCKSD
-437 ASKISGEIES
+437 ASKISEKIES

-492 GGAGNSYIWA
+492 DGAGNSYIWA
-502 TGVGGYLFSGYS
+502 TGEGGYLFSGYS

-536 NALLRNEEDSHFFEN
+536 NALLRNAEDSHFFEN

-573 LREQGFLARVLFSAP
+573 LREQGFLARVLFAAP
-588 TPLQHREVTLE
+588 APLQHREVTLE

-614 WRFCEKMLTPPY
+614 WKFCEKMLTTPY

-686 AILAYCSEVDY
+686 AIFAYCSEVDY

-728 SELMLEWL
+728 SELMLDWL
-736 KKQNSSKIL
+736 KKQDSSKIL

-768 NHLID
+768 SHLID

>member
-1 MNAKIQTTAP
+1 MNAKITLNAPLAVSTDPVTGNITEYHSIEDFATSCIDERNLKVKPESYICSKLPDYNCEECTALPYVNREQLDKIVGYAIKGIAKKYDTDQTPHKEIDSKEISFSIGKAGVIASNTNNKCMPYVLGTDNIDLFVQLAKAG
-11 DQREAIRML
+11 EAIVLHKDIDAAYQIINNGMPETIFRM
-20 DMLDAGGEFTFQTF
+20 MVGF
-34 ADADKNKNL
+34 NL
-43 VHIYHGSLEA
+43 SQQDQDLFVQVNDS
-53 HFDTLARLN
+53 FKTL
-62 GQGAG
+62 
-67 VFVTVN
+67 
-73 QTDLQGRTS
+73 
-82 DNVTRVRA
+82 
-90 LWVDFDTVDHARLD
+90 
-104 RLMNMDGIPPNLI
+104 PPNQIKQFFLDKKQQI
-117 VESSAGKHH
+117 LKSIESDSF
-126 AYWIVAE
+126 E
-133 NGEIPLNQFTELQ
+133 Q
-146 KRLIHHFADDGAD
+146 
-159 KAIHDLPRVMRLTGF
+159 
-174 YHRKGEAFMARV
+174 
-186 VHSDEWRD
+186 HS
-194 ADELIR
+194 I
-200 WVQSLPMPEA
+200 Q
-210 AKPKA
+210 
-215 QAEKPQARQTQQTQQ
+215 QPQA
-230 THSTLDFK
+230 
-238 QAKLLARG
+238 
-246 RWPEIFNQL
+246 
-255 GYTLSTTAPHEHVA
+255 HEW
-269 CPMCGGSD
+269 
-277 RFRFDNENGDGSF
+277 
-290 ICSQGTGEPIAG
+290 
-302 DGFTLL
+302 
-308 EHGGKSAAEALQ
+308 K
-320 AVTHALS
+320 
-327 AMGLVSEFDSKDT
+327 
-340 AHQWGEPQLLHIANQ
+340 EPQLLHIANQ

-375 KSAYFHNVPLAVAAQ
+375 KSAHFHNVPLAVAAQ

-425 PSGEGKDVCKND
+425 PSGEGKDVCKSD
-437 ASKISGEIES
+437 ASKISEKIES

-492 GGAGNSYIWA
+492 DGAGNSYIWA
-502 TGVGGYLFSGYS
+502 TGEGGYLFSGYS

-536 NALLRNEEDSHFFEN
+536 NALLRNAEDSHFFEN

-614 WRFCEKMLTPPY
+614 WRFCEKMLTTPY

-728 SELMLEWL
+728 SELMLDWL
-736 KKQNSSKIL
+736 KKQDSSKIL

>member
-1 MNAKIQTTAP
+1 MNAKITLNAPLAVSTDPVTGNITEYHSIEDFATSCIDERNLKVKPESYICSKLPDYNCEECTVLPYVNPEQLSKVVGYAIKGIAKKYDTDQTP
-11 DQREAIRML
+11 HKEI
-20 DMLDAGGEFTFQTF
+20 
-34 ADADKNKNL
+34 
-43 VHIYHGSLEA
+43 GSKEIS
-53 HFDTLARLN
+53 FSI
-62 GQGAG
+62 GKAG
-67 VFVTVN
+67 VIASNTNNKCMPYVLGTDNIDLFVQLAKAGDAVVLHKDIDAAYQIINNGMPETIFRMMVGFNLSQQDQDLFVQVN
-73 QTDLQGRTS
+73 DSFKTL
-82 DNVTRVRA
+82 
-90 LWVDFDTVDHARLD
+90 
-104 RLMNMDGIPPNLI
+104 PPNQIKQFFLDKKQQI
-117 VESSAGKHH
+117 LKSIESDSF
-126 AYWIVAE
+126 E
-133 NGEIPLNQFTELQ
+133 Q
-146 KRLIHHFADDGAD
+146 
-159 KAIHDLPRVMRLTGF
+159 
-174 YHRKGEAFMARV
+174 
-186 VHSDEWRD
+186 HS
-194 ADELIR
+194 I
-200 WVQSLPMPEA
+200 Q
-210 AKPKA
+210 
-215 QAEKPQARQTQQTQQ
+215 QPQA
-230 THSTLDFK
+230 
-238 QAKLLARG
+238 
-246 RWPEIFNQL
+246 
-255 GYTLSTTAPHEHVA
+255 HEW
-269 CPMCGGSD
+269 
-277 RFRFDNENGDGSF
+277 
-290 ICSQGTGEPIAG
+290 
-302 DGFTLL
+302 
-308 EHGGKSAAEALQ
+308 K
-320 AVTHALS
+320 
-327 AMGLVSEFDSKDT
+327 
-340 AHQWGEPQLLHIANQ
+340 EPQLLHIANQ

-375 KSAYFHNVPLAVAAQ
+375 KSAHFHNVPLAVAAQ
-390 TYLGEQAYI
+390 PYLGEQAYI

-425 PSGEGKDVCKND
+425 PSGEGKDVCKSD
-437 ASKISGEIES
+437 ASKISEKIES

-492 GGAGNSYIWA
+492 DGAGNSYICA
-502 TGVGGYLFSGYS
+502 TGEGGYLFSGYS

-536 NALLRNEEDSHFFEN
+536 NALLRNAEDSHFFEN

-573 LREQGFLARVLFSAP
+573 LREQGFLARVLFAAP
-588 TPLQHREVTLE
+588 APLQHREVTLE

-614 WRFCEKMLTPPY
+614 WKFCEKMLTTPY

-728 SELMLEWL
+728 SELMLDWL
-736 KKQNSSKIL
+736 KKQDSSKIL

-768 NHLID
+768 SHLID

>member
-1 MNAKIQTTAP
+1 MNAKITLNAPLVVSTDPVTGNITEYHSIEDFATSCIDERNLKVKPESYICSKLPDYNCEECTVLPYVNPEQLSKVVGYAIKGIAKKYDTDQTPHKEIDSKEISFSIGKAGVIASNTNNKCMPYVLGTDNIDLFVQLAKAG
-11 DQREAIRML
+11 EAIVLHKDIDAAYQIINNGMPETIFRM
-20 DMLDAGGEFTFQTF
+20 MVGF
-34 ADADKNKNL
+34 NL
-43 VHIYHGSLEA
+43 SQQDQDLFVQVNDS
-53 HFDTLARLN
+53 FKTL
-62 GQGAG
+62 
-67 VFVTVN
+67 
-73 QTDLQGRTS
+73 
-82 DNVTRVRA
+82 
-90 LWVDFDTVDHARLD
+90 
-104 RLMNMDGIPPNLI
+104 PPNQIKQFFLDKKQQI
-117 VESSAGKHH
+117 LKSIESDSF
-126 AYWIVAE
+126 E
-133 NGEIPLNQFTELQ
+133 Q
-146 KRLIHHFADDGAD
+146 
-159 KAIHDLPRVMRLTGF
+159 
-174 YHRKGEAFMARV
+174 
-186 VHSDEWRD
+186 HS
-194 ADELIR
+194 I
-200 WVQSLPMPEA
+200 Q
-210 AKPKA
+210 
-215 QAEKPQARQTQQTQQ
+215 QPQA
-230 THSTLDFK
+230 
-238 QAKLLARG
+238 
-246 RWPEIFNQL
+246 
-255 GYTLSTTAPHEHVA
+255 HEW
-269 CPMCGGSD
+269 
-277 RFRFDNENGDGSF
+277 
-290 ICSQGTGEPIAG
+290 
-302 DGFTLL
+302 
-308 EHGGKSAAEALQ
+308 K
-320 AVTHALS
+320 
-327 AMGLVSEFDSKDT
+327 
-340 AHQWGEPQLLHIANQ
+340 EPQLLHIANQ

-375 KSAYFHNVPLAVAAQ
+375 KSAHFHNVPLAVAAQ

-425 PSGEGKDVCKND
+425 PSGEGKDVCKSD
-437 ASKISGEIES
+437 ASKISEKIES

-492 GGAGNSYIWA
+492 DGAGNSYIWA
-502 TGVGGYLFSGYS
+502 TGEGGYLFSGYS

-536 NALLRNEEDSHFFEN
+536 NALLRNAEDSHFFEN

-573 LREQGFLARVLFSAP
+573 LREQGFLARVLFAAP
-588 TPLQHREVTLE
+588 APLQHREVTLE

-614 WRFCEKMLTPPY
+614 WKFCEKMLTTPY

-728 SELMLEWL
+728 SELMLDWL
-736 KKQNSSKIL
+736 KKQDSSKIL

-768 NHLID
+768 SHLID

-796 VG
+796 LG

>member
-1 MNAKIQTTAP
+1 MNAKIIFNAPFAASTDPVTGNTTEYHSIEDFIKGCIDEQHFKVKPESYIYSKLPDYNCEECEALPLVNPNELTEVIGYGIRGTAKKYDTSQTPCKEIDSKKISFSIGKAGIFASNTNNKYMPYVLGTDNIDLFVQLAKAGEAVVLHKDIDAAYQIINNGMP
-11 DQREAIRML
+11 ETIFRMIVGFNLSQQDQDL
-20 DMLDAGGEFTFQTF
+20 FVQVNDSF
-34 ADADKNKNL
+34 K
-43 VHIYHGSLEA
+43 
-53 HFDTLARLN
+53 TL
-62 GQGAG
+62 
-67 VFVTVN
+67 
-73 QTDLQGRTS
+73 
-82 DNVTRVRA
+82 
-90 LWVDFDTVDHARLD
+90 
-104 RLMNMDGIPPNLI
+104 PPNQIKQFFLDKKQQI
-117 VESSAGKHH
+117 LKSIESDSF
-126 AYWIVAE
+126 E
-133 NGEIPLNQFTELQ
+133 Q
-146 KRLIHHFADDGAD
+146 
-159 KAIHDLPRVMRLTGF
+159 
-174 YHRKGEAFMARV
+174 
-186 VHSDEWRD
+186 HS
-194 ADELIR
+194 I
-200 WVQSLPMPEA
+200 Q
-210 AKPKA
+210 
-215 QAEKPQARQTQQTQQ
+215 QPQA
-230 THSTLDFK
+230 
-238 QAKLLARG
+238 
-246 RWPEIFNQL
+246 
-255 GYTLSTTAPHEHVA
+255 HEW
-269 CPMCGGSD
+269 
-277 RFRFDNENGDGSF
+277 
-290 ICSQGTGEPIAG
+290 
-302 DGFTLL
+302 
-308 EHGGKSAAEALQ
+308 K
-320 AVTHALS
+320 
-327 AMGLVSEFDSKDT
+327 
-340 AHQWGEPQLLHIANQ
+340 EPQLLHIANQ

-375 KSAYFHNVPLAVAAQ
+375 KSAHFHNVPLAVAAQ

-425 PSGEGKDVCKND
+425 PSGEGKDVCKSD
-437 ASKISGEIES
+437 ASKISEKIES

-492 GGAGNSYIWA
+492 DGAGNSYIWA
-502 TGVGGYLFSGYS
+502 TGEGGYLFSGYS

-536 NALLRNEEDSHFFEN
+536 NALLRNAEDSHFFEN

-573 LREQGFLARVLFSAP
+573 LREQGFLARVLFAAP
-588 TPLQHREVTLE
+588 APLQHREVTLE

-614 WRFCEKMLTPPY
+614 WKFCEKMLTTPY

-728 SELMLEWL
+728 SELMLDWL
-736 KKQNSSKIL
+736 KKQDSSKIL

-768 NHLID
+768 SHLID

>member
-1 MNAKIQTTAP
+1 MNAKCPDTLEMFCTDVAEFERSNLSTQSSSVFKTVIPDSYIDPQNQDFDCAGCKAYPLASSDNLNILTGYFVNGVAHKWDTTTEPHTLIEKKKVAFNVGSGVLATNTNKKYLSYAIGTN
-11 DQREAIRML
+11 DLNLFVKIAEA
-20 DMLDAGGEFTFQTF
+20 GE
-34 ADADKNKNL
+34 A
-43 VHIYHGSLEA
+43 VIYHKNI
-53 HFDTLARLN
+53 DTAYQIVNN
-62 GQGAG
+62 GMPET
-67 VFVTVN
+67 VF
-73 QTDLQGRTS
+73 
-82 DNVTRVRA
+82 
-90 LWVDFDTVDHARLD
+90 
-104 RLMNMDGIPPNLI
+104 
-117 VESSAGKHH
+117 
-126 AYWIVAE
+126 
-133 NGEIPLNQFTELQ
+133 
-146 KRLIHHFADDGAD
+146 RLIA
-159 KAIHDLPRVMRLTGF
+159 
-174 YHRKGEAFMARV
+174 
-186 VHSDEWRD
+186 
-194 ADELIR
+194 
-200 WVQSLPMPEA
+200 
-210 AKPKA
+210 
-215 QAEKPQARQTQQTQQ
+215 
-230 THSTLDFK
+230 
-238 QAKLLARG
+238 
-246 RWPEIFNQL
+246 
-255 GYTLSTTAPHEHVA
+255 
-269 CPMCGGSD
+269 
-277 RFRFDNENGDGSF
+277 
-290 ICSQGTGEPIAG
+290 
-302 DGFTLL
+302 
-308 EHGGKSAAEALQ
+308 GKSAPQNNSDLFVQLDDGFKKFTKAGIKKLFLEKVNQLKQSIDQDSFEQPQ
-320 AVTHALS
+320 AH
-327 AMGLVSEFDSKDT
+327 EWK
-340 AHQWGEPQLLHIANQ
+340 EPQPLHIASQ

-375 KSAYFHNVPLAVAAQ
+375 KSAHFHNVPLAVAAQ

-425 PSGEGKDVCKND
+425 PSGEGKDVCKSD
-437 ASKISGEIES
+437 ASKISEKIES

-454 ADYKSWSKKK
+454 ADDKSWSKKK

-492 GGAGNSYIWA
+492 DGAGNSYIWA
-502 TGVGGYLFSGYS
+502 TGEGGYLFSGYS

-536 NALLRNEEDSHFFEN
+536 NALLRNAEDSHFFEN

-573 LREQGFLARVLFSAP
+573 LREQGFLARVLFAAP

-614 WRFCEKMLTPPY
+614 WQFCEKMLTTPY

-639 VITKCQDAERL
+639 IITKCQDAERL

-661 AGKGGKYEFIRAY
+661 VGKGGKYEFIRAY

-719 YYGKMEKSD
+719 YYGKAEKSD

-736 KKQNSSKIL
+736 KKQDSSKLL

>member
-1 MNAKIQTTAP
+1 MNAKITLNAPLAVSTDPVTGNITEYHSIEDFATSCIDERNLKVKPESYICSKLPDYNCEECTVLPYVNPEQLSKVVGYAIKGIAKKYDTDQTP
-11 DQREAIRML
+11 HKEIDSKEISFSI
-20 DMLDAGGEFTFQTF
+20 G
-34 ADADKNKNL
+34 K
-43 VHIYHGSLEA
+43 
-53 HFDTLARLN
+53 
-62 GQGAG
+62 AG
-67 VFVTVN
+67 VIASNTNNKCMPYVLGTDNIDLFVKLAKAGEAVVLHKDIDAAYQIINNGMPETIFRMMVGFNLSQQDQDLFVQVN
-73 QTDLQGRTS
+73 DSFKTL
-82 DNVTRVRA
+82 
-90 LWVDFDTVDHARLD
+90 
-104 RLMNMDGIPPNLI
+104 PPNQIKQFFLDKKQQI
-117 VESSAGKHH
+117 LKSIESDSF
-126 AYWIVAE
+126 E
-133 NGEIPLNQFTELQ
+133 Q
-146 KRLIHHFADDGAD
+146 
-159 KAIHDLPRVMRLTGF
+159 
-174 YHRKGEAFMARV
+174 
-186 VHSDEWRD
+186 HS
-194 ADELIR
+194 I
-200 WVQSLPMPEA
+200 Q
-210 AKPKA
+210 
-215 QAEKPQARQTQQTQQ
+215 QPQA
-230 THSTLDFK
+230 
-238 QAKLLARG
+238 
-246 RWPEIFNQL
+246 
-255 GYTLSTTAPHEHVA
+255 HEW
-269 CPMCGGSD
+269 
-277 RFRFDNENGDGSF
+277 
-290 ICSQGTGEPIAG
+290 
-302 DGFTLL
+302 
-308 EHGGKSAAEALQ
+308 K
-320 AVTHALS
+320 
-327 AMGLVSEFDSKDT
+327 
-340 AHQWGEPQLLHIANQ
+340 EPQLLHIANQ

-375 KSAYFHNVPLAVAAQ
+375 KSAHFHNVPLAVAAQ

-425 PSGEGKDVCKND
+425 PSGEGKDVCKSD
-437 ASKISGEIES
+437 ASKISEKIES

-492 GGAGNSYIWA
+492 DGAGNSYIWA
-502 TGVGGYLFSGYS
+502 TGEGGYLFSGYS

-536 NALLRNEEDSHFFEN
+536 NALLRNAEDSHFFEN

-573 LREQGFLARVLFSAP
+573 LREQGFLARVLFAAP
-588 TPLQHREVTLE
+588 APLQHREVTLE

-614 WRFCEKMLTPPY
+614 WKFCEKMLTTPY

-728 SELMLEWL
+728 SELMLDWL
-736 KKQNSSKIL
+736 KKQDSSKIL

-768 NHLID
+768 SHLID

>member
-1 MNAKIQTTAP
+1 MNAKITLNAPLAVSTDPVTGNITEYHSIEDFATSCIDERNLKVKPESYICSKLPDYNCEECTVLPYVNPEQLSKVVGYAIKGIAKKYDTDQTPHKEIDSKEISFSIGKAGVIASNTNNKCMPYVLGTDNIDLFVQLAKAG
-11 DQREAIRML
+11 EAIVLHKDIDAAYQIINNGMPETIFRM
-20 DMLDAGGEFTFQTF
+20 MVGF
-34 ADADKNKNL
+34 NL
-43 VHIYHGSLEA
+43 SQQDQDLFVQVNDS
-53 HFDTLARLN
+53 FKTL
-62 GQGAG
+62 
-67 VFVTVN
+67 
-73 QTDLQGRTS
+73 
-82 DNVTRVRA
+82 
-90 LWVDFDTVDHARLD
+90 
-104 RLMNMDGIPPNLI
+104 PPNQIKQFFLDKKQQI
-117 VESSAGKHH
+117 LKSIESDSF
-126 AYWIVAE
+126 E
-133 NGEIPLNQFTELQ
+133 Q
-146 KRLIHHFADDGAD
+146 
-159 KAIHDLPRVMRLTGF
+159 
-174 YHRKGEAFMARV
+174 
-186 VHSDEWRD
+186 HS
-194 ADELIR
+194 I
-200 WVQSLPMPEA
+200 Q
-210 AKPKA
+210 
-215 QAEKPQARQTQQTQQ
+215 QPQA
-230 THSTLDFK
+230 
-238 QAKLLARG
+238 
-246 RWPEIFNQL
+246 
-255 GYTLSTTAPHEHVA
+255 HEW
-269 CPMCGGSD
+269 
-277 RFRFDNENGDGSF
+277 
-290 ICSQGTGEPIAG
+290 
-302 DGFTLL
+302 
-308 EHGGKSAAEALQ
+308 K
-320 AVTHALS
+320 
-327 AMGLVSEFDSKDT
+327 
-340 AHQWGEPQLLHIANQ
+340 EPQLLHIANQ

-375 KSAYFHNVPLAVAAQ
+375 KSAHFHNVPLAVAAQ

-425 PSGEGKDVCKND
+425 PSGEGKDVCKSD
-437 ASKISGEIES
+437 ASKISEKIES

-492 GGAGNSYIWA
+492 DGAGNSYIWA
-502 TGVGGYLFSGYS
+502 TGEGGYLFSGYS

-536 NALLRNEEDSHFFEN
+536 NALLRNAEDSHFFEN

-573 LREQGFLARVLFSAP
+573 LREQGFLARVLFAAP
-588 TPLQHREVTLE
+588 APLQHREVTLE

-614 WRFCEKMLTPPY
+614 WKFCEKMLTTPY

-728 SELMLEWL
+728 SELMLDWL
-736 KKQNSSKIL
+736 KKQDSSKIL

-759 SKNNRDAAL
+759 SKNNRDATL
-768 NHLID
+768 SHLID

-796 VG
+796 LG

>member
-1 MNAKIQTTAP
+1 MNAKITLNAPLAVSTDPVTGNTTEYHSIEDFATGCIDERNLKVKPESYICSKLPSYNCEECTALPYVNREQLDKIVGYAITGIAKKYDTEQTP
-11 DQREAIRML
+11 HKEIDSQKVSFLI
-20 DMLDAGGEFTFQTF
+20 GE
-34 ADADKNKNL
+34 
-43 VHIYHGSLEA
+43 
-53 HFDTLARLN
+53 
-62 GQGAG
+62 AG
-67 VFVTVN
+67 VFASNTNNKYMSYVLG
-73 QTDLQGRTS
+73 TDNIDLFVKLAKAG
-82 DNVTRVRA
+82 
-90 LWVDFDTVDHARLD
+90 
-104 RLMNMDGIPPNLI
+104 
-117 VESSAGKHH
+117 ESVVLHNDIDE
-126 AYWIVAE
+126 AYQIIN
-133 NGEIPLNQFTELQ
+133 NGMPESVF
-146 KRLIHHFADDGAD
+146 RLIA
-159 KAIHDLPRVMRLTGF
+159 
-174 YHRKGEAFMARV
+174 
-186 VHSDEWRD
+186 
-194 ADELIR
+194 
-200 WVQSLPMPEA
+200 
-210 AKPKA
+210 
-215 QAEKPQARQTQQTQQ
+215 
-230 THSTLDFK
+230 
-238 QAKLLARG
+238 
-246 RWPEIFNQL
+246 
-255 GYTLSTTAPHEHVA
+255 
-269 CPMCGGSD
+269 
-277 RFRFDNENGDGSF
+277 
-290 ICSQGTGEPIAG
+290 
-302 DGFTLL
+302 
-308 EHGGKSAAEALQ
+308 GKSAPQHNSDLFVQLDDSFKELTKAGIKKLFLEKVNQLKQSIDQDLFEQPQ
-320 AVTHALS
+320 AH
-327 AMGLVSEFDSKDT
+327 E
-340 AHQWGEPQLLHIANQ
+340 WEEPQPLHVASQ

-375 KSAYFHNVPLAVAAQ
+375 KSAHFHNVPLAVAAQ

-425 PSGEGKDVCKND
+425 PSGEGKDVCKSD
-437 ASKISGEIES
+437 ASKISEKIES
-447 ENMNRFY
+447 ENMQQFR
-454 ADYKSWSKKK
+454 ADYNSWSKKK

-492 GGAGNSYIWA
+492 DGAGNSYIWA
-502 TGVGGYLFSGYS
+502 TGEGGYLFSGYS

-536 NALLRNEEDSHFFEN
+536 NALLRNAEDSHYFEN

-573 LREQGFLARVLFSAP
+573 LREQGFLARVLFAAP

-614 WRFCEKMLTPPY
+614 WKFCEKMLTTPY

-639 VITKCQDAERL
+639 IITKCQDAERL

-661 AGKGGKYEFIRAY
+661 VGKGGKYEFIRAY

-719 YYGKMEKSD
+719 YYGKAEKSD

-736 KKQNSSKIL
+736 KKQDSSKIL

>member
-1 MNAKIQTTAP
+1 MNAKPQLNTLVP
-11 DQREAIRML
+11 SMKESKRML
-20 DMLDAGGEFTFQTF
+20 DMLGDGFTFQTF
-34 ADADKNKNL
+34 ADAGKSKNL
-43 VHIYHGSLEA
+43 VHISHGSLEA

-90 LWVDFDTVDHARLD
+90 LWVDFDTVDHERVD
-104 RLMNMDGIPPNLI
+104 RLINMAGIPPNLL

-126 AYWIVAE
+126 AYWIIDE

-146 KRLIHHFADDGAD
+146 KRLIHHFAVDGAD
-159 KAIHDLPRVMRLTGF
+159 KAIHDLPRVMRLAGF
-174 YHRKGEAFMARV
+174 CHRKGEPFMTRV
-186 VHSDEWRD
+186 VHSDAWLD
-194 ADELIR
+194 ADDLIG
-200 WVQSLPMPEA
+200 WVKSLPMPEA

-215 QAEKPQARQTQQTQQ
+215 QAAKPQTTHTAQQP
-230 THSTLDFK
+230 HSNLDFN

-246 RWPEIFNQL
+246 RWPELFNKL
-255 GYTLSTTAPHEHVA
+255 GYTLSTTAPHEHIA

-277 RFRFDNENGDGSF
+277 RFRFDNENNDGSF
-290 ICSQGTGEPIAG
+290 ICSQGTGEAIAG
-302 DGFTLL
+302 DGFALL

-320 AVTHALS
+320 AVNHALS
-327 AMGLVSEFDSKDT
+327 AMGLVSKFDNKDA

-375 KSAYFHNVPLAVAAQ
+375 KSAHFHNVPLAVAAQ

-425 PSGEGKDVCKND
+425 PSGEGKDVCKSD
-437 ASKISGEIES
+437 ASKISEKIES

-492 GGAGNSYIWA
+492 DGAGNSYIWA
-502 TGVGGYLFSGYS
+502 TGEGGYLFSGYS

-536 NALLRNEEDSHFFEN
+536 NALLRNAEDSHFFEN

-573 LREQGFLARVLFSAP
+573 LREQGFLARVLFAAP

-614 WRFCEKMLTPPY
+614 WQFCEKMLTTPY

-639 VITKCQDAERL
+639 IITKCQDAERL

-655 NHIGQE
+655 NYIGQE

-728 SELMLEWL
+728 SELMLDWL
-736 KKQNSSKIL
+736 KKQDSSKIL

>member
-1 MNAKIQTTAP
+1 MNAKITLNAPLAVSTDPVTGNITEYHSIEDFATSCIDERNLKVKPESYICSKLPDYNCEECTVLPYVNPEQLSKVVGYAIKGIAKKYDTDQTPHKEIDSKEISFSIGKAGVIASNTNNKCMPYVLGTDNIDLFVQLAKAG
-11 DQREAIRML
+11 EAIVLHKDIDAAYQIINNGMPETIFRM
-20 DMLDAGGEFTFQTF
+20 MVGF
-34 ADADKNKNL
+34 NL
-43 VHIYHGSLEA
+43 SQQDQDLFVQVNDS
-53 HFDTLARLN
+53 FKTL
-62 GQGAG
+62 
-67 VFVTVN
+67 
-73 QTDLQGRTS
+73 
-82 DNVTRVRA
+82 
-90 LWVDFDTVDHARLD
+90 
-104 RLMNMDGIPPNLI
+104 PPNQIKQFFLDKKQQI
-117 VESSAGKHH
+117 LKSIESDSF
-126 AYWIVAE
+126 E
-133 NGEIPLNQFTELQ
+133 Q
-146 KRLIHHFADDGAD
+146 
-159 KAIHDLPRVMRLTGF
+159 
-174 YHRKGEAFMARV
+174 
-186 VHSDEWRD
+186 HS
-194 ADELIR
+194 I
-200 WVQSLPMPEA
+200 Q
-210 AKPKA
+210 
-215 QAEKPQARQTQQTQQ
+215 QPQA
-230 THSTLDFK
+230 
-238 QAKLLARG
+238 
-246 RWPEIFNQL
+246 
-255 GYTLSTTAPHEHVA
+255 HEW
-269 CPMCGGSD
+269 
-277 RFRFDNENGDGSF
+277 
-290 ICSQGTGEPIAG
+290 
-302 DGFTLL
+302 
-308 EHGGKSAAEALQ
+308 K
-320 AVTHALS
+320 
-327 AMGLVSEFDSKDT
+327 
-340 AHQWGEPQLLHIANQ
+340 EPQLLHIANQ

-375 KSAYFHNVPLAVAAQ
+375 KSAHFHNVPLAVAAQ

-425 PSGEGKDVCKND
+425 PSGEGKDVCKSD
-437 ASKISGEIES
+437 ASKISEKIES

-492 GGAGNSYIWA
+492 DGAGNSYIWA
-502 TGVGGYLFSGYS
+502 TGEGGYLFSGYS

-536 NALLRNEEDSHFFEN
+536 NALLRNAEDSHFFEN

-573 LREQGFLARVLFSAP
+573 LREQGFLARVLFAAP
-588 TPLQHREVTLE
+588 APLQHREVTLE
-599 QQSIKPYDDEDLKAY
+599 QQSIKPYDDEDLNAY
-614 WRFCEKMLTPPY
+614 WKFCEKMLTTPY

-728 SELMLEWL
+728 SELMLDWL
-736 KKQNSSKIL
+736 KKQDSSKIL

-768 NHLID
+768 SHLID

>member
-1 MNAKIQTTAP
+1 MNAKIIFNAPFAASTDPVTGNTTEYHSIEDFIKGCIDEQHFKVKPESYIYSKLPDYNCEECEALPLVNPNELTEVIGYAIKGIAKKYDTDQTP
-11 DQREAIRML
+11 HKEIDSKKISFSI
-20 DMLDAGGEFTFQTF
+20 G
-34 ADADKNKNL
+34 K
-43 VHIYHGSLEA
+43 
-53 HFDTLARLN
+53 
-62 GQGAG
+62 AG
-67 VFVTVN
+67 VIASNTNNKCMPYVLGTDNIDLFVQLAKAGDAVVLHKDIDAAYQIINNGMPETIFRMMVGFNLSQQNQDLFVQVN
-73 QTDLQGRTS
+73 DSFKTL
-82 DNVTRVRA
+82 
-90 LWVDFDTVDHARLD
+90 
-104 RLMNMDGIPPNLI
+104 PPNQIKQFFLDKKQQI
-117 VESSAGKHH
+117 LKSIESDSF
-126 AYWIVAE
+126 E
-133 NGEIPLNQFTELQ
+133 Q
-146 KRLIHHFADDGAD
+146 
-159 KAIHDLPRVMRLTGF
+159 
-174 YHRKGEAFMARV
+174 
-186 VHSDEWRD
+186 HS
-194 ADELIR
+194 I
-200 WVQSLPMPEA
+200 Q
-210 AKPKA
+210 
-215 QAEKPQARQTQQTQQ
+215 QPQA
-230 THSTLDFK
+230 
-238 QAKLLARG
+238 
-246 RWPEIFNQL
+246 
-255 GYTLSTTAPHEHVA
+255 HEW
-269 CPMCGGSD
+269 
-277 RFRFDNENGDGSF
+277 
-290 ICSQGTGEPIAG
+290 
-302 DGFTLL
+302 
-308 EHGGKSAAEALQ
+308 K
-320 AVTHALS
+320 
-327 AMGLVSEFDSKDT
+327 
-340 AHQWGEPQLLHIANQ
+340 EPQLLHIANQ

-375 KSAYFHNVPLAVAAQ
+375 KSAHFHNVPLAVAAQ

-425 PSGEGKDVCKND
+425 PSGEGKDVCKSD
-437 ASKISGEIES
+437 ASKISEKIES

-492 GGAGNSYIWA
+492 DGAGNSYIWA
-502 TGVGGYLFSGYS
+502 TGEGGYLFSGYS

-536 NALLRNEEDSHFFEN
+536 NALLRNAEDSHFFEN

-573 LREQGFLARVLFSAP
+573 LREQGFLARVLFAAP
-588 TPLQHREVTLE
+588 APLQHREVTLE

-614 WRFCEKMLTPPY
+614 WKFCEKMLTTPY

-728 SELMLEWL
+728 SELMLDWL
-736 KKQNSSKIL
+736 KKQDSSKIL

-768 NHLID
+768 SHLID

>member
-1 MNAKIQTTAP
+1 MNAKITLNAPLAVSTDPVTGNITEYHSIEDFATSCIDERNLKVKPESYICSKLPDYNCEECTVLPYVNPEQLDEIVGYAIKGIAKKYDTDQTPHKEIDSKEISFSIGKAGVIASNTNNKCMPYVLGTDNIDLFVQLAKAG
-11 DQREAIRML
+11 EAIVLHKDIDAAYQIINNGMPETIFRM
-20 DMLDAGGEFTFQTF
+20 MVGF
-34 ADADKNKNL
+34 NL
-43 VHIYHGSLEA
+43 SQQDQDLFVQVNDS
-53 HFDTLARLN
+53 FKTL
-62 GQGAG
+62 
-67 VFVTVN
+67 
-73 QTDLQGRTS
+73 
-82 DNVTRVRA
+82 
-90 LWVDFDTVDHARLD
+90 
-104 RLMNMDGIPPNLI
+104 PPNQIKQFFLDKKQQI
-117 VESSAGKHH
+117 LKSIESDSF
-126 AYWIVAE
+126 E
-133 NGEIPLNQFTELQ
+133 Q
-146 KRLIHHFADDGAD
+146 
-159 KAIHDLPRVMRLTGF
+159 
-174 YHRKGEAFMARV
+174 
-186 VHSDEWRD
+186 HS
-194 ADELIR
+194 I
-200 WVQSLPMPEA
+200 Q
-210 AKPKA
+210 
-215 QAEKPQARQTQQTQQ
+215 QPQA
-230 THSTLDFK
+230 
-238 QAKLLARG
+238 
-246 RWPEIFNQL
+246 
-255 GYTLSTTAPHEHVA
+255 HEW
-269 CPMCGGSD
+269 
-277 RFRFDNENGDGSF
+277 
-290 ICSQGTGEPIAG
+290 
-302 DGFTLL
+302 
-308 EHGGKSAAEALQ
+308 K
-320 AVTHALS
+320 
-327 AMGLVSEFDSKDT
+327 
-340 AHQWGEPQLLHIANQ
+340 EPQLLHIANQ

-375 KSAYFHNVPLAVAAQ
+375 KSAHFHNVPLAVAAQ

-425 PSGEGKDVCKND
+425 PSGEGKDVCKSD
-437 ASKISGEIES
+437 ASKISEKIES

-492 GGAGNSYIWA
+492 DGAGNSYIWA
-502 TGVGGYLFSGYS
+502 TGEGGYLFSGYS

-536 NALLRNEEDSHFFEN
+536 NALLRNAEDSHFFEN

-573 LREQGFLARVLFSAP
+573 LREQGFLARVLFAAP
-588 TPLQHREVTLE
+588 APLQHREVTLE

-614 WRFCEKMLTPPY
+614 WKFCEKMLTTPY

-728 SELMLEWL
+728 SELMLDWL
-736 KKQNSSKIL
+736 KKQDSSKIL

-768 NHLID
+768 SHLID

>member
-1 MNAKIQTTAP
+1 MNAKITLNAPLAVSTDPVTGNITEYHSIEDFATSCIDERNLKVKPESYICSKLPDYNCEECTVLPYVNPEQLSKVVGYAIKGIAKKYDTDQTPHKEIDSKEISFSIGKAGVIASNTNNKCMPYVLGTDNIDLFVQLAKAG
-11 DQREAIRML
+11 EAIVLHKDIDAAYQIINNGMPETIFRM
-20 DMLDAGGEFTFQTF
+20 MVGF
-34 ADADKNKNL
+34 NL
-43 VHIYHGSLEA
+43 SQQDQDLFVQVNDS
-53 HFDTLARLN
+53 FKTL
-62 GQGAG
+62 
-67 VFVTVN
+67 
-73 QTDLQGRTS
+73 
-82 DNVTRVRA
+82 
-90 LWVDFDTVDHARLD
+90 
-104 RLMNMDGIPPNLI
+104 PPNQIKQFFLDKKQQI
-117 VESSAGKHH
+117 LKSIESDSF
-126 AYWIVAE
+126 E
-133 NGEIPLNQFTELQ
+133 Q
-146 KRLIHHFADDGAD
+146 
-159 KAIHDLPRVMRLTGF
+159 
-174 YHRKGEAFMARV
+174 
-186 VHSDEWRD
+186 HSIE
-194 ADELIR
+194 
-200 WVQSLPMPEA
+200 Q
-210 AKPKA
+210 
-215 QAEKPQARQTQQTQQ
+215 PQA
-230 THSTLDFK
+230 
-238 QAKLLARG
+238 
-246 RWPEIFNQL
+246 
-255 GYTLSTTAPHEHVA
+255 HEW
-269 CPMCGGSD
+269 
-277 RFRFDNENGDGSF
+277 
-290 ICSQGTGEPIAG
+290 
-302 DGFTLL
+302 
-308 EHGGKSAAEALQ
+308 K
-320 AVTHALS
+320 
-327 AMGLVSEFDSKDT
+327 
-340 AHQWGEPQLLHIANQ
+340 EPQLLHIANQ

-375 KSAYFHNVPLAVAAQ
+375 KSAHFHNVPLAVAAQ

-425 PSGEGKDVCKND
+425 PSGEGKDVCKSD
-437 ASKISGEIES
+437 ASKISEKIES

-492 GGAGNSYIWA
+492 DGAGNSYIWA
-502 TGVGGYLFSGYS
+502 TGEGGYLFSGYS

-536 NALLRNEEDSHFFEN
+536 NALLRNAEDSHFFEN

-573 LREQGFLARVLFSAP
+573 LREQGFLARVLFAAP
-588 TPLQHREVTLE
+588 APLQHREVTLE

-614 WRFCEKMLTPPY
+614 WKFCEKMLTTPY

-728 SELMLEWL
+728 SELMLDWL
-736 KKQNSSKIL
+736 KKQDSSKIL

-768 NHLID
+768 SHLID

>member
-1 MNAKIQTTAP
+1 MNAKITLNAPLAVSTDPVTGNITEYHSIEDFATSCIDERNLKVKPESYICSKLPDYNCEECTVLPYVNPEQLSKVVGYAIKGIAKKYDTDQTPHKEIDSKEISFSIGKAGVIASNTNNKCMPYVLGTDNIDLFVQLAKAG
-11 DQREAIRML
+11 EAIVLHKDIDAAYQIINNGMPETIFRM
-20 DMLDAGGEFTFQTF
+20 MVGF
-34 ADADKNKNL
+34 NL
-43 VHIYHGSLEA
+43 SQQDQDLFVQVNDS
-53 HFDTLARLN
+53 FKTL
-62 GQGAG
+62 
-67 VFVTVN
+67 
-73 QTDLQGRTS
+73 
-82 DNVTRVRA
+82 
-90 LWVDFDTVDHARLD
+90 
-104 RLMNMDGIPPNLI
+104 PPNQIKQFFLDKKQQI
-117 VESSAGKHH
+117 LKSIESDSF
-126 AYWIVAE
+126 E
-133 NGEIPLNQFTELQ
+133 Q
-146 KRLIHHFADDGAD
+146 
-159 KAIHDLPRVMRLTGF
+159 
-174 YHRKGEAFMARV
+174 
-186 VHSDEWRD
+186 HS
-194 ADELIR
+194 I
-200 WVQSLPMPEA
+200 Q
-210 AKPKA
+210 
-215 QAEKPQARQTQQTQQ
+215 QPQA
-230 THSTLDFK
+230 
-238 QAKLLARG
+238 
-246 RWPEIFNQL
+246 
-255 GYTLSTTAPHEHVA
+255 HEW
-269 CPMCGGSD
+269 
-277 RFRFDNENGDGSF
+277 
-290 ICSQGTGEPIAG
+290 
-302 DGFTLL
+302 
-308 EHGGKSAAEALQ
+308 K
-320 AVTHALS
+320 
-327 AMGLVSEFDSKDT
+327 
-340 AHQWGEPQLLHIANQ
+340 EPQLLHIANQ

-375 KSAYFHNVPLAVAAQ
+375 KSAHFHNVPLAVAAQ

-425 PSGEGKDVCKND
+425 PSGEGKDVCKSD
-437 ASKISGEIES
+437 ASKISEKIES

-492 GGAGNSYIWA
+492 DGAGNSYIWA
-502 TGVGGYLFSGYS
+502 TGEGGYLFSGYS

-536 NALLRNEEDSHFFEN
+536 NALLRNAEDSHFFEN

-573 LREQGFLARVLFSAP
+573 LREQGFLARVLFAAP
-588 TPLQHREVTLE
+588 APLQHREVTLE

-614 WRFCEKMLTPPY
+614 WKFCEKMLTTPY

-728 SELMLEWL
+728 SELMLDWL
-736 KKQNSSKIL
+736 KKQDSSKIL

-768 NHLID
+768 SHLID

-796 VG
+796 LG

>member
-1 MNAKIQTTAP
+1 MNAKITLNAPLAVSTDPVTGNITEYHSIEDFATSCIDERNLKVKPESYICSKLPDYNCEECTVLPYVNPEQLSKVVGYAIKGIAKKYDTDQTPHKEIDSKEISFSIGKAGVIASNTNNKCMPYVLGTDNIDLFVQLAKAG
-11 DQREAIRML
+11 EAIVLHKDIDAAYQIINNGMPETIFRM
-20 DMLDAGGEFTFQTF
+20 MVGF
-34 ADADKNKNL
+34 NL
-43 VHIYHGSLEA
+43 SQQDQDLFVQVNDS
-53 HFDTLARLN
+53 FKTL
-62 GQGAG
+62 
-67 VFVTVN
+67 
-73 QTDLQGRTS
+73 
-82 DNVTRVRA
+82 
-90 LWVDFDTVDHARLD
+90 
-104 RLMNMDGIPPNLI
+104 PPNQIKQFFLDKKQQI
-117 VESSAGKHH
+117 LKSIESDSF
-126 AYWIVAE
+126 E
-133 NGEIPLNQFTELQ
+133 Q
-146 KRLIHHFADDGAD
+146 
-159 KAIHDLPRVMRLTGF
+159 
-174 YHRKGEAFMARV
+174 
-186 VHSDEWRD
+186 HS
-194 ADELIR
+194 I
-200 WVQSLPMPEA
+200 Q
-210 AKPKA
+210 
-215 QAEKPQARQTQQTQQ
+215 QPQA
-230 THSTLDFK
+230 
-238 QAKLLARG
+238 
-246 RWPEIFNQL
+246 
-255 GYTLSTTAPHEHVA
+255 HEW
-269 CPMCGGSD
+269 
-277 RFRFDNENGDGSF
+277 
-290 ICSQGTGEPIAG
+290 
-302 DGFTLL
+302 
-308 EHGGKSAAEALQ
+308 K
-320 AVTHALS
+320 
-327 AMGLVSEFDSKDT
+327 
-340 AHQWGEPQLLHIANQ
+340 EPQLLHIANQ

-375 KSAYFHNVPLAVAAQ
+375 KSAHFHNVPLAVAAQ

-425 PSGEGKDVCKND
+425 PSGEGKDVCKSV
-437 ASKISGEIES
+437 ASKISEKIES

-492 GGAGNSYIWA
+492 DGAGNSYIWA
-502 TGVGGYLFSGYS
+502 TGEGGYLFSGYS

-536 NALLRNEEDSHFFEN
+536 NALLRNAEDSHFFEN

-573 LREQGFLARVLFSAP
+573 LREQGFLARVLFAAP
-588 TPLQHREVTLE
+588 APLQHREVTLE

-614 WRFCEKMLTPPY
+614 WKFCEKMLTTPY

-728 SELMLEWL
+728 SELMLDWL
-736 KKQNSSKIL
+736 KKQDSSKIL

-768 NHLID
+768 SHLID